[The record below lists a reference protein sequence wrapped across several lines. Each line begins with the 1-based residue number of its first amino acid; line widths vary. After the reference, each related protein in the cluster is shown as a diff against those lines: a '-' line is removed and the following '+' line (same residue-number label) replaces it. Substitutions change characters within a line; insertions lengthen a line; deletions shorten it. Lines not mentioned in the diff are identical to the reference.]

1 MDSPPLHAVIMAGG
15 RGTRFWP
22 ASRVDKAKQFLSVTG
37 GDSLLAQTRARLE
50 GLIAD
55 ENCWVVTGADQV
67 ELVAECLPQLP
78 RENILAEPVGRNTAP
93 CCAFAALE
101 IEKRAPD
108 AIQLVLPADHVIEP
122 PESFRQSCR
131 VAARAAEEPGVL
143 VTLGIQPTFP
153 ATGYGYIECGASIEA
168 SKPDS
173 LHKVER
179 FVEKPDEARAKQFLE
194 TGAFLWNAGIF
205 LWSTRSI
212 LDAFEK
218 YAPEI
223 LLPLKQN
230 GAQAAYAGLPSAP
243 IDIAILEKA
252 KNVRVLPI
260 DYRWNDVG
268 SWSALPEV
276 LDADKDG
283 HVLGGNAQLVQ
294 VDSKNCIAY
303 GEDAETIALIGV
315 EDLIVVRSG
324 NATLICPRD
333 RAQDVRKIVD
343 KLKQDQPD
351 RL

>member
-22 ASRVDKAKQFLSVTG
+22 ASRVSKAKQFLSITG
-37 GDSLLAQTRARLE
+37 GDSLLAQSRARLE
-50 GLIAD
+50 GLVD
-55 ENCWVVTGADQV
+55 DQNCWVVTGADQV
-67 ELVAECLPQLP
+67 EQVAQCLPQLP
-78 RENILAEPVGRNTAP
+78 RENILAEPMGRNTAP
-93 CCAFAALE
+93 CCAWAALE

-122 PESFRQSCR
+122 VESFRQSCR
-131 VAARAAEEPGVL
+131 VAARAAEEPDVL
-143 VTLGIQPTFP
+143 VTLGVKPTFP
-153 ATGYGYIECGASIEA
+153 ATGYGYIQCGEAVNSPGPNALRRVEC
-168 SKPDS
+168 
-173 LHKVER
+173 

-194 TGAFLWNAGIF
+194 AGSFLWNAGIF
-205 LWSTRSI
+205 VWSTKSI
-212 LDAFEK
+212 LNAFEE

-223 LLPLKQN
+223 LHPLKQA
-230 GAQAAYAGLPSAP
+230 GAQAAYATLPSAP

-252 KNVRVLPI
+252 TSVRVLPI
-260 DYRWNDVG
+260 DYSWNDVG
-268 SWSALPEV
+268 SWSALPEI
-276 LDADKDG
+276 LEADEHG
-283 HVLGGNAQLVQ
+283 HVLGGDAQLVQ

-303 GEDAETIALIGV
+303 GENAETIALIGV

-351 RL
+351 RI